1 MASTYTI
8 ILYSALIV
16 VLRVL
21 SLVLLYLLKVH
32 VPYIISKNVFD
43 IYEYIELCRSSNYKS
58 YMRSRPFY
66 YYIIKRIKFVYPNI
80 SVKFLMTLF
89 IFIFDVVAAFFI
101 FRIVKNLL
109 ESYKRVDEQNIKIF
123 GTVSVKHSRSL
134 PLTIFALYLLN
145 PASVFYNY
153 ATNPD
158 GYKYFLLLFSVYSSV
173 FSNKSKYSVK
183 DKEYLK
189 VFGNRL
195 LNFRFPSWM
204 CDLIFVFFVLNSS
217 HNFLSLMFPIIYI
230 RSFHKVKLSDR
241 SIRRDEFIAIMKEFV
256 LSITFVLVVLN
267 FFRFKFTPQLE
278 NPYRLLDSNPSIDF
292 SFSWYLNELLPVEFV
307 KGTLLKNHV
316 IGFVFPLPL
325 LVGLRKYPFDYLMI
339 MTCLCI
345 LTQPQMSILGITF
358 ILIILTVNYQI
369 LQRTQPFSKIVGG
382 QTHNTHA
389 DAHDSGA
396 SNHHSV
402 LICLMDREVHGEPE
416 LLLRASD
423 HHTNSHMT
431 ALNLAVDNNWG
442 GDDSLSKK
450 ELLVRNV
457 IDFCLKAKELY
468 ADEIEDML
476 IVKLDEYF
484 SVNLEDGSEVEIA
497 SILVK
502 LHQTCSNNDFSF
514 ANDLIANLQKSSDP
528 SVAAHGTFELTQL
541 FSDASSEEDDTPK
554 SKSRG
559 LKLKF
564 KTHLGPKTVTD
575 EDGWTTIL

>member
-21 SLVLLYLLKVH
+21 SLILLYFLKVH

-123 GTVSVKHSRSL
+123 GT
-134 PLTIFALYLLN
+134 T
-145 PASVFYNY
+145 SVFYNY

-195 LNFRFPSWM
+195 LNFRFPSRL

-217 HNFLSLMFPIIYI
+217 HNFLSLLFPIIYI

-241 SIRRDEFIAIMKEFV
+241 SIRRDEFIAIVKEFV

-267 FFRFKFTPQLE
+267 FFRFKFTPELE
-278 NPYRLLDSNPSIDF
+278 NPYRPLDSNPSIDF

-307 KGTLLKNHV
+307 KGTLLKNHF

-369 LQRTQPFSKIVGG
+369 LQRTQPYSKIMHTILALLIITVFSYSSWIGRYMANPNYFFG
-382 QTHNTHA
+382 PQIIILI
-389 DAHDSGA
+389 
-396 SNHHSV
+396 
-402 LICLMDREVHGEPE
+402 LICMV
-416 LLLRASD
+416 
-423 HHTNSHMT
+423 
-431 ALNLAVDNNWG
+431 
-442 GDDSLSKK
+442 
-450 ELLVRNV
+450 
-457 IDFCLKAKELY
+457 
-468 ADEIEDML
+468 
-476 IVKLDEYF
+476 
-484 SVNLEDGSEVEIA
+484 LEDYTKVVYFRHSHRSKTRVE
-497 SILVK
+497 
-502 LHQTCSNNDFSF
+502 N
-514 ANDLIANLQKSSDP
+514 
-528 SVAAHGTFELTQL
+528 
-541 FSDASSEEDDTPK
+541 
-554 SKSRG
+554 
-559 LKLKF
+559 
-564 KTHLGPKTVTD
+564 
-575 EDGWTTIL
+575 

>member
-1 MASTYTI
+1 MASTYAI
-8 ILYSALIV
+8 IMYSALIV
-16 VLRVL
+16 VLRAL
-21 SLVLLYLLKVH
+21 TLILLYLLKVH

-66 YYIIKRIKFVYPNI
+66 YYIIKRLKFMYPNI
-80 SVKFLMTLF
+80 SVKFLMTIF

-109 ESYKRVDEQNIKIF
+109 ESYKRVDEHNIKIF
-123 GTVSVKHSRSL
+123 GTVSVSCNANVILSGK
-134 PLTIFALYLLN
+134 ALE
-145 PASVFYNY
+145 VFYNY

-267 FFRFKFTPQLE
+267 FFRFKLTPELE

-307 KGTLLKNHV
+307 KGTLLKNHF

-325 LVGLRKYPFDYLMI
+325 LIGLRKYPFDYLMI

-358 ILIILTVNYQI
+358 ILILLTVNYQI

-382 QTHNTHA
+382 QAHDTHA

-396 SNHHSV
+396 PDHHSV
-402 LICLMDREVHGEPE
+402 LVRLLDREVHGKPE

-423 HHTNSHMT
+423 HRTDSHMT

-457 IDFCLKAKELY
+457 IEYCLKAKELY
-468 ADEIEDML
+468 ADEIEDIL

-514 ANDLIANLQKSSDP
+514 ANELIANLQKSSNP
-528 SVAAHGTFELTQL
+528 SVAAHGTFTLTQL
-541 FSDASSEEDDTPK
+541 FSETSSEEEDTPK
-554 SKSRG
+554 PKSRG
-559 LKLKF
+559 LQATF
-564 KTHLGPKTVTD
+564 ITHLGSKNVTD
-575 EDGWTTIL
+575 EDGWTTVL